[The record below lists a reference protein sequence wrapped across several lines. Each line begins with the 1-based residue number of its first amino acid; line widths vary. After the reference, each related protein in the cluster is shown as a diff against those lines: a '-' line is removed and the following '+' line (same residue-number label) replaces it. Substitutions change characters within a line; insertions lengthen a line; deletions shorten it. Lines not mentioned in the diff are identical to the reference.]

1 MRKHEQR
8 IKERRN
14 FTDWTSLEHKFPNE
28 SIGATFVEVTLVRV
42 RSSER
47 GKRYKTYEVDRCFL
61 IPIILRSGHLQRH
74 CQCR

>member
-8 IKERRN
+8 IKERRI

-28 SIGATFVEVTLVRV
+28 SIGATFIEVSLDRV

-47 GKRYKTYEVDRCFL
+47 GN
-61 IPIILRSGHLQRH
+61 
-74 CQCR
+74 